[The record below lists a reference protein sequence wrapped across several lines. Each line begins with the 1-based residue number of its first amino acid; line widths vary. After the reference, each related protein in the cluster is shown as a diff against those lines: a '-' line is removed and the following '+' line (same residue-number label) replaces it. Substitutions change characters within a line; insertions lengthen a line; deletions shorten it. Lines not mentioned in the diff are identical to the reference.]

1 MEGMLVINDVWR
13 AQLRASLKNCG
24 RHLDGEFYVLR
35 AATITDKECGT
46 GGLKNGQR
54 CHVS

>member
-1 MEGMLVINDVWR
+1 VEGMLVINDVWR